1 MPWSI
6 LQRNDFP
13 AWILLLLEK
22 YHITHTH
29 EGEGKSFI
37 TFPVTWLMSLRIKG
51 LASLS
56 IFRAV
61 VCFERSLSLGLAS
74 LSIFRAVVCFERSL
88 SFLIDWISF
97 LEEFRDETNRGFSG
111 DGSLEYSDWTSST
124 LKRRVQSRLTLR
136 KPSIQ
141 IPFFWSDTSVRWI
154 VTMYASLYRSCS

>member
-37 TFPVTWLMSLRIKG
+37 TFPVTWLMSLRIK
-51 LASLS
+51 
-56 IFRAV
+56 
-61 VCFERSLSLGLAS
+61 GLAS